1 MSQTESTAESPR
13 GRDRERPPPP
23 GLTKAQWL
31 PHRGDTFNRY
41 WRVTGY
47 LVPNLTALVL
57 WLFFKILNRTTVIG
71 KHNVG
76 SEPNTLLLSNHQS
89 MIDSFPVGSFG
100 FFPRSLMKPHL
111 VPWNPAAVENFY
123 KSPVM
128 SWFADNYKCIPIKEG
143 RRDLRALHRMVDV
156 LPHGVMTLFPE
167 GGRSRNGL
175 VGDGRPG
182 SGVLI
187 LRTRPRVIPVAIDGM
202 QDLLPIG
209 SKIPRLFRRI
219 YISFGPPV
227 DYSEF
232 FDRPRDKEAAQAVVD
247 KVMEAIR
254 RQHEEIREFRLGK
267 RRRPRKTP

>member
-1 MSQTESTAESPR
+1 MSRPEATAGSPR
-13 GRDRERPPPP
+13 ARDRERPPPE
-23 GLTKAQWL
+23 GLTNAQWL

-41 WRVTGY
+41 WRVTSY
-47 LVPNLTALVL
+47 LVPNLSVIAL
-57 WLFFKILNRTTVIG
+57 WAFFKILNRTTVIG
-71 KHNVG
+71 QHNVG

-89 MIDSFPVGSFG
+89 MIDSFLVGAFG
-100 FFPRSLMKPHL
+100 FFPRSLLKPHL

-143 RRDLRALHRMVDV
+143 RRDLRALHRMVEV

-175 VGDGRPG
+175 VGEGRAG

-202 QDLLPIG
+202 QDVLPIG
-209 SKIPRLFRRI
+209 RTIPRIFKRI
-219 YISFGPPV
+219 YVSYGPPV

-232 FDRPRDKEAAQAVVD
+232 LDRPRDKGAAQAVVD
-247 KVMEAIR
+247 KVMDAIR
-254 RQHEEIREFRLGK
+254 TQHEEIHKLRLA
-267 RRRPRKTP
+267 RRRRSRKSS